1 MKPIH
6 TLEVHIQY
14 SRHNS
19 FTGATS
25 NSYKQVSLWSITCIL
40 DVVTNPH

>member
-19 FTGATS
+19 FTDPAS
-25 NSYKQVSLWSITCIL
+25 NSSHSI
-40 DVVTNPH
+40 